1 MDDFRG
7 RMFDEYEVLK
17 QRIDNMKVFI
27 LGDKYDV
34 LPEVDKVDLKEQLKH
49 MEAYFSVLGRRV
61 SRQCSD
67 G

>member
-1 MDDFRG
+1 MSDYRG
-7 RMFDEYEVLK
+7 RMFDEYEGLK
-17 QRIDNMKVFI
+17 QRIDKLKAFI
-27 LGDKYDV
+27 LGDVYDT
-34 LPEVDKVDLKEQLKH
+34 LSEVDKKDLKEQLKH